1 MKTLVRRQLVM
12 RNLVR
17 GVTPAEI
24 AQELDVPLHT
34 VYNDMRVVRSGKFH
48 MLNLYARDRIVCQ
61 LYLNATGRKRA
72 LWSIIDDHKLSPSH
86 RIQAVREDRLNDQ
99 FIMNKLPPPRSAPAD
114 TEDWGD
120 ETDRVTAL
128 SVILKYEKHLN
139 DLRKRDEYKN
149 VDNPILTKE
158 EKGFMESLRVAKY
171 RKDNKGA
178 NPPPKVE
185 LSMGDLAEYAA
196 GADRRFFDE
205 FEC

>member
-1 MKTLVRRQLVM
+1 MIRRQLVM

-48 MLNLYARDRIVCQ
+48 MLNVYTRDRIVCQ
-61 LYLNATGRKRA
+61 LYLNVTGRKRA
-72 LWSIIDDHKLSPSH
+72 LWRIIDDRDESPRY

-99 FIMNKLPPPRSAPAD
+99 FIMNRLPAPRSAPAD
-114 TEDWGD
+114 TEEWGD
-120 ETDRVTAL
+120 ETDRITAM
-128 SVILKYEKHLN
+128 SVVLKYERHLEN
-139 DLRKRDEYKN
+139 LKKQDEYK
-149 VDNPILTKE
+149 DLTLPFLTKE
-158 EKGFMESLRVAKY
+158 EKHFMECLGVQKY

-178 NPPPKVE
+178 DPPPKVN
-185 LSMGDLAEYAA
+185 LSMGNLAEYAA
-196 GADRRFFDE
+196 GADERFFEE